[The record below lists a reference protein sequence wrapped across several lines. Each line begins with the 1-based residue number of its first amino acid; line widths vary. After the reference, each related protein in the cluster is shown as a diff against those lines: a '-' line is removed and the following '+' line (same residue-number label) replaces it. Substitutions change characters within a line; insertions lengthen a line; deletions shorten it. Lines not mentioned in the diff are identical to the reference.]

1 MGSLTKTWMMKS
13 FRQPGTGRPDKGR
26 FVRYVSGMLAALGSA
41 FIIGDMVAQEAW
53 RYLALLAAVA
63 LALCWPL
70 EVALGTYVF
79 TVPFNAVTVLGES
92 SAGTTLNWVLGA
104 LAGTALLSVGI
115 LTRRLHW
122 PSRPAWWA
130 ALFVGWA
137 LLSSLWSLQM
147 ESAKHWIPTVAS
159 VALLYLVATCWNV
172 NEKQFSIITRLII
185 AGGCLAAGYTVF
197 QYARGVTWVSFMGTT
212 TRGSLVVE
220 GREVNPNSLGTDL
233 LLPFSLAMAWFFS
246 ARRWLNSLLAFS
258 AAGVI
263 MAAVLITVS
272 RGSILSACVV
282 MAVYFLRLNKKRRM
296 LLIGSAVLA
305 TALLLPGSFFS
316 RMKSSIHD
324 AGSGRL
330 DIWTVGLDMVKHH
343 GIIGVGLENFP
354 VLYDE
359 YAGRAPRFVGY
370 GRGAH
375 NIYLET
381 AVEFGIVGM
390 IFLTAALV
398 SHIRLVRRLWA
409 KARSM
414 RMQVLPLEAACWAM
428 AVAGLFEAII
438 WDKSFWLTWM
448 LCLMA
453 AQIQPRA
460 SETPVPAPEP
470 EKFWQA
476 EFAEHQQTYS
486 Y

>member
-1 MGSLTKTWMMKS
+1 MKS
-13 FRQPGTGRPDKGR
+13 FRQPGTGRPDQGR
-26 FVRYVSGMLAALGSA
+26 FVRYVSGMVAALGFA
-41 FIIGDMVAQEAW
+41 FIVGDMVAHEAW
-53 RYLALLAAVA
+53 RYLALLAVVA

-79 TVPFNAVTVLGES
+79 TVPFNAVTALGES
-92 SAGTTLNWVLGA
+92 STGTTLNWVLGA

-115 LTRRLHW
+115 ITKRLHW
-122 PSRPAWWA
+122 PSRPALWA
-130 ALFVGWA
+130 ALFAGWA
-137 LLSSLWSLQM
+137 LLSSVWSLRL
-147 ESAKHWIPTVAS
+147 ESAEHWIPTAAS
-159 VALLYLVATCWNV
+159 LALLYLVASSWKLS
-172 NEKQFSIITRLII
+172 ERQFSILTRLII

-212 TRGSLVVE
+212 TRGSLVIE

-233 LLPFSLAMAWFFS
+233 LLPFSLATAWFFS
-246 ARRWLNSLLAFS
+246 ARSKLSSLLGLC
-258 AAGVI
+258 AASVI
-263 MAAVLITVS
+263 VAAVFVTIS

-282 MAVYFLRLNKKRRM
+282 MAVFFLRLNKKRRM
-296 LLIGSAVLA
+296 LLIGTAVLA
-305 TALLLPGSFFS
+305 AALLMPGSFFS
-316 RMKSSIHD
+316 RLKSSIHD

-330 DIWTVGLDMVKHH
+330 DIWSVGFDMVKHH
-343 GIIGVGLENFP
+343 GITGVGLANFP
-354 VLYDE
+354 VLYDQ

-390 IFLTAALV
+390 FFLVAALF
-398 SHIRLVRRLWA
+398 SHIRTVRRLWP

-414 RMQVLPLEAACWAM
+414 SMQIVSLEAACWAM
-428 AVAGLFEAII
+428 VVAGLFEAII

-453 AQIQPRA
+453 AQLQPRA
-460 SETPVPAPEP
+460 VEAPAPTAEP
-470 EKFWQA
+470 EKFWQT
-476 EFAEHQQTYS
+476 EFAEHPQTYS
-486 Y
+486 C